1 MVDASF
7 PPSPE
12 RPDTI
17 LDAAFHAF
25 ATYGYRRTTM
35 DDIAKGAGLS
45 RSALYLHFRN
55 KEDILRSL
63 ANRYFDEAHRDMIAA
78 INQPNLTME
87 QSLLAAFMAKDGK
100 FMQAVLTTPHGQE
113 LMDAGFSITGDLVKA
128 GEARLVDA
136 LADWLARRNIPAG
149 LGSAR
154 EVAETIITAVKGLKT
169 SARDLEEYRAGQ
181 ARLAAL
187 FARALG

>member
-1 MVDASF
+1 M
-7 PPSPE
+7 
-12 RPDTI
+12 
-17 LDAAFHAF
+17 
-25 ATYGYRRTTM
+25 
-35 DDIAKGAGLS
+35 
-45 RSALYLHFRN
+45 HFRN

-136 LADWLARRNIPAG
+136 LADWLARRSIPAG